1 MHEHTGRRGDE
12 RASCGEHA
20 APQEAL
26 QLKRL
31 KLELRAGGKG
41 RRRLARA
48 LRMEEHGSADEMAGE
63 HGLAE
68 LLGGDARAPAE
79 VKIKE

>member
-1 MHEHTGRRGDE
+1 M
-12 RASCGEHA
+12 SYGEHA
-20 APQEAL
+20 APQKAL
-26 QLKRL
+26 QLKRR
-31 KLELRAGGKG
+31 KLELHVAGQA
-41 RRRLARA
+41 RWPARA

>member
-1 MHEHTGRRGDE
+1 M
-12 RASCGEHA
+12 SCGEHA

-26 QLKRL
+26 QLKRQ
-31 KLELRAGGKG
+31 KLELHAGGKG

-48 LRMEEHGSADEMAGE
+48 LRMEEQGSADEMAGE
-63 HGLAE
+63 HGLSE